1 MLELLA
7 DTSELATASLVRP
20 SRSGEPSDP
29 VLTWRERF
37 QAQVCPAQPHLFKAL
52 SFAQL
57 QPDLDDLFPWDP
69 QAAPRFLEYRDA
81 LWIRGSGAL
90 YDGRTG
96 LALPGSYLTRFPRQR
111 QTPTCTTF
119 RVDLSHPLSALP
131 RLERLVHLPFALC
144 SNFGHFITETLGFLW
159 PYLLAGSDAGRE
171 DLTGWPVLLS
181 SCQGTEPSEQVLHAL
196 IRQRH
201 GFPLLEAHLPATLH
215 LERVLVPEPSLRLHA
230 SCTTTHIRA
239 AGALGDWL
247 LEQSAAPQE
256 PTVAGRRLFISRSAL
271 EGEVRRVD
279 QEPVLEALL
288 AERGWTIFHPQQHSL
303 AEQVAAY
310 RSAQVISG
318 FEGSALHGLAL
329 LGDAAAGPGLVLLG
343 DNPSPDY
350 FLQFRAQCLRGFF
363 IQCTQV
369 DPADESAEWVR
380 RRLLLGSPDTLADL
394 LDTLAEAF

>member
-7 DTSELATASLVRP
+7 ETSELATASLLRL
-20 SRSGEPSDP
+20 SQSTEPADP

-37 QAQVCPAQPHLFKAL
+37 QAQVSPVQPHLFKAV
-52 SFAQL
+52 SFGQL
-57 QPDLDDLFPWDP
+57 RPDLDALFPWDP
-69 QAAPRFLEYRDA
+69 QAAPRLIEYRDA
-81 LWIRGSGAL
+81 VWIRSNGAL
-90 YDGRTG
+90 YDGATG
-96 LALPGSYLTRFPRQR
+96 LSLPGSYLTRFPRQR
-111 QTPTCTTF
+111 QTPTCNTF
-119 RVDLSHPLSALP
+119 RVELSHPLSALP

-144 SNFGHFITETLGFLW
+144 TNFGHFITETLGFLW
-159 PYLLAGSDAGRE
+159 PYLLPGSDAGRE

-181 SCQGTEPSEQVLHAL
+181 SCQGTEPSEQVLHGL
-196 IRQRH
+196 IRQHH

-230 SCTTTHIRA
+230 ACSATHIRS

-247 LEQSAAPQE
+247 LEQSPAPQE
-256 PTVAGRRLFISRSAL
+256 PAVAGRRLFISRSAL

-288 AERGWTIFHPQQHSL
+288 AERGWTVFHPQKHTL

-310 RSAQVISG
+310 RAAQVICG

-329 LGDAAAGPGLVLLG
+329 LGDAADGPGLVMLG

-350 FLQFRAQCLRGFF
+350 FLQFRAQRLRGFF
-363 IQCTQV
+363 IQCTQL
-369 DPADESAEWVR
+369 DPADETAEWVR
-380 RRLLLGSPDTLADL
+380 RRLLLGSAETLADL